1 MGNMCVEN
9 HTDELLPCHLNAYF
23 IFVGLIKKFNSVL
36 GRYGF
41 LLIYINLGVLDII
54 IKGIS
59 HVI

>member
-41 LLIYINLGVLDII
+41 LFYF
-54 IKGIS
+54 IKSSGFS
-59 HVI
+59 YNKKRNFTR